1 MNVPS
6 LGFAWSARI
15 VAFIDLPILIACNLI
30 LRSRLPPRDP
40 GPMLDFKYFKDP
52 AFSFFSIGFFFI
64 LLGWPA
70 LMNSHLT
77 YRNVHSP
84 MVHSNFCSSARH
96 RESQSILAPRNNQW
110 RLSSRPS
117 ASWILRGSHRI
128 VQRPHTMCVHDECPF
143 VHVVCHQDSCG
154 DIYIRCVIWILPR
167 RHDQFTGV
175 LNCEYL

>member
-15 VAFIDLPILIACNLI
+15 VALINLPILIACNLI

-52 AFSFFSIGFFFI
+52 AFTFFSIGFFFI
-64 LLGWPA
+64 LLGSHV

-77 YRNVHSP
+77 HRNVYP
-84 MVHSNFCSSARH
+84 TMVHSDFSGSARH
-96 RESQSILAPRNNQW
+96 RESQSILAPRNNQR
-110 RLSSRPS
+110 RLSPRPS
-117 ASWILRGSHRI
+117 PSWILRRLHRI
-128 VQRPHTMCVHDECPF
+128 VQRPHTMCVHDKCPF
-143 VHVVCHQDSCG
+143 VHVVCHQDSG
-154 DIYIRCVIWILPR
+154 WHIYFRCVIWILPR